1 MLYDWIVLFHEEQGD
16 AMSRT
21 IAKATAFLAAMIS
34 AAVFFGCASQQRVQ
48 DRPIGWTQSGT
59 ACWYGNEFDGRG
71 TANGEVFDQD
81 KLTAAHRNLPFGTYV
96 EVTRKDNGKQVVV
109 RINDRGPWKSGRII
123 DLSRAA
129 AERLDMIQ
137 VGLVEVTLRVVRKH

>member
-1 MLYDWIVLFHEEQGD
+1 MQQGD
-16 AMSRT
+16 AMSRS
-21 IAKATAFLAAMIS
+21 IAKAGAIVGAMLFAS
-34 AAVFFGCASQQRVQ
+34 MFFGCASQQRVQ

-59 ACWYGNEFDGRG
+59 ACWYGGEFDGRR
-71 TANGEVFDQD
+71 TASGEVFDQN

-96 EVTRKDNGKQVVV
+96 EVTRKDNGKRVVV

-137 VGLVEVTLRVVRKH
+137 VGLVEVTLKVIRTR